1 MLILLGI
8 FGAMAS
14 AVAGN
19 NSWLKLDC
27 TNDFEELMTC
37 YFEADNC
44 TKHSVSLQGNDGHK
58 RCEAQR
64 CSSGS
69 CCCSFHINPI
79 YGEHHQVSVWRERE
93 QLLQTKDISIKKSV
107 KPRPPRNV
115 SVTESN
121 GIFQILWKNSG
132 KESLLKSLRPQVLY
146 RDGESQWEN
155 ASCLLSTIN
164 QHSVCEMRGQGLKP
178 SSRYWVRVR
187 SVSSWSGLYSNWS
200 QEVHFNSSA
209 SADVQLTWMVIGLS
223 LSVVI
228 TIAATYWCYL
238 QIRNRWWDSVGDCK
252 NSSLFNLTARDH
264 NLLNPERPVIVNLC
278 AEPRSQISSWSQ
290 YSEKGGVGLPSPSSC
305 SSTCSSG
312 PSDTHSIGPV
322 DVLARFQDALRK
334 DLFGFNLKPQNEV
347 PDVSRYGSYGVAMQ
361 EFNPGLVDVESR
373 TYSIHP
379 PNSWGP
385 SHNMTGT
392 SSEMIP
398 FVHHDVGST
407 PSLFEG
413 GDALTT
419 SGHSHA
425 QSQPTVC
432 NNVFTVPHSDLLS
445 PAEEGYQ
452 AFQTLMDRSSAPPV
466 TEVQVNTTMSAD
478 HLLTQNSVQRPFLS
492 LIHTANSPS
501 VVLVSGYQ
509 SVPANSC
516 V

>member
-1 MLILLGI
+1 MLLLLGI
-8 FGAMAS
+8 LGAVAS

-69 CCCSFHINPI
+69 CCCSFHIKPI

-93 QLLQTKDISIKKSV
+93 QPLQIKNISIKKSV
-107 KPRPPRNV
+107 KPKPPKNV
-115 SVTESN
+115 SVTKSN
-121 GIFQILWKNSG
+121 GIIQILWKNSG
-132 KESLLKSLRPQVLY
+132 SESLLESLRPQVLY
-146 RDGESQWEN
+146 HDGESQWEN

-164 QHSVCEMRGQGLKP
+164 QHSVCEMRGQDLKP

-187 SVSSWSGLYSNWS
+187 SMSSWSGHYSNWS

-209 SADVQLTWMVIGLS
+209 SAGVQLTWMVIGPS
-223 LSVVI
+223 LGVVV

-312 PSDTHSIGPV
+312 P
-322 DVLARFQDALRK
+322 
-334 DLFGFNLKPQNEV
+334 
-347 PDVSRYGSYGVAMQ
+347 
-361 EFNPGLVDVESR
+361 VDVENR

-385 SHNMTGT
+385 SHNMAGT

-398 FVHHDVGST
+398 FVHHDVAST

-413 GDALTT
+413 GDGLTT

-425 QSQPTVC
+425 QSQPALC

-452 AFQTLMDRSSAPPV
+452 AFQTLMDRSSVPPV
-466 TEVQVNTTMSAD
+466 TEVQVNTPAD

-492 LIHTANSPS
+492 LIHAANSPS